1 MEHELYTDHV
11 RSVRAD
17 TKGSGRKHR
26 SDVGDDTVRFFPG
39 SRSASRLC
47 LSATGTSTVARAR
60 SLRVRLSRRNA
71 NRSKRA
77 SVRTTPVSDPAS
89 VQPSG
94 GAAAWSSCSLGS
106 LCLRDSPLKKRFA
119 VVDTASM
126 PTPALLYDA
135 MRARADM
142 WLLLVGA
149 RKKTG
154 IMSRAS
160 NVMC

>member
-1 MEHELYTDHV
+1 M
-11 RSVRAD
+11 
-17 TKGSGRKHR
+17 
-26 SDVGDDTVRFFPG
+26 
-39 SRSASRLC
+39 
-47 LSATGTSTVARAR
+47 
-60 SLRVRLSRRNA
+60 SL
-71 NRSKRA
+71 
-77 SVRTTPVSDPAS
+77 VSDPAS
-89 VQPSG
+89 VRPSG
-94 GAAAWSSCSLGS
+94 GAAAWSSCSLAS
-106 LCLRDSPLKKRFA
+106 LFLRDSPLKKRFA

-142 WLLLVGA
+142 WLLLDGA